1 MDFTG
6 RGFITE
12 QDFLGSIVVTRLQ
25 AAKLFNPED
34 IQEYFKQNNLFPHTL
49 NGMTLDRFKKVF
61 FPHLYQINESEES
74 EDEKKAKQD

>member
-25 AAKLFNPED
+25 AAKLFGPED
-34 IQEYFKQNNLFPHTL
+34 IQEYFRQYNLFPHMT
-49 NGMTLDRFKKVF
+49 NGMTLDRFKRVF
-61 FPHLYQINESEES
+61 FPHLF
-74 EDEKKAKQD
+74 